1 MAIPRIAQEAYSQA
15 VQQMRAQQQ
24 EQPDSSP
31 SSTQNAEQ
39 SFASTVKD
47 SLAKVNEL
55 QSEKS
60 QMIQEFAAGKNE
72 NVQELMVTLQKAGVA
87 MEMTTAVRNKVL
99 EAYKKLMNMP
109 M

>member
-1 MAIPRIAQEAYSQA
+1 MAIPKIAQEAYSQA
-15 VQQMRAQQQ
+15 LQQMRAQQQ
-24 EQPDSSP
+24 EQPGQVSGK
-31 SSTQNAEQ
+31 AENEAQ
-39 SFASTVKD
+39 SFASTVTD

-60 QMIQEFAAGKNE
+60 HMIEEFAAGKSQ
-72 NVQELMVTLQKAGVA
+72 NVQELMVSLQKAGVA

-99 EAYKKLMNMP
+99 EAYKELMNMP

>member
-31 SSTQNAEQ
+31 SSTQSAEQ
-39 SFASTVKD
+39 SFASTVKE

-55 QSEKS
+55 QTEKS
-60 QMIQEFAAGKNE
+60 QMIQEFAAGKNQ